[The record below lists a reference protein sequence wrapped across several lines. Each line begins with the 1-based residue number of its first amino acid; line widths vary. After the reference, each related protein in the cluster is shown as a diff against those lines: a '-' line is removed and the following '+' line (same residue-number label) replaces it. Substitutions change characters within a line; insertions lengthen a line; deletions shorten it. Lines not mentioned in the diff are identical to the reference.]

1 MLACDGWS
9 ITTVEGLGDK
19 VQGYHPIQVRIS
31 VKQSTS
37 QYLLINNKPFY
48 NRPCLG
54 VSCCTT
60 YYATCQAADR
70 EFFFT
75 GSEFDQIL
83 LKIVKTYFLS
93 PFCRRKEIKSD
104 KAARNNLAR
113 TYFWVKATETFMLI
127 KSDPGKI
134 F

>member
-37 QYLLINNKPFY
+37 QYLLINNKPFH
-48 NRPCLG
+48 NRPRLG
-54 VSCCTT
+54 VWCCTT
-60 YYATCQAADR
+60 YYATCGSGV
-70 EFFFT
+70 FFT
-75 GSEFDQIL
+75 GSEFDHIL

-104 KAARNNLAR
+104 KAAHNNLAR